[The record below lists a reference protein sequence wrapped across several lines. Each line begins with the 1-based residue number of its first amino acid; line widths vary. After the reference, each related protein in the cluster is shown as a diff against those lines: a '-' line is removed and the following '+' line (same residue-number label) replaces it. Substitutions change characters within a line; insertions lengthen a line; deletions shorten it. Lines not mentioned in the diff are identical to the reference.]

1 MKELVP
7 FFLCGG
13 RYTAKQRHWK
23 AQATMNSPRGPSR
36 PASASIKVKLSAGG
50 TNTQPYVRLLHETE

>member
-36 PASASIKVKLSAGG
+36 PASASIKVKLRDSSVLVA
-50 TNTQPYVRLLHETE
+50 PIPSPM